1 MDTNTL
7 NNNWKKLLDYAT
19 QLGFDTQVV
28 NEETDDEG
36 YRTLDVLFDYDGE

>member
-7 NNNWKKLLDYAT
+7 NSNWKKLLDYAT
-19 QLGFDTQVV
+19 QLGFDPQVV

-36 YRTLDVLFDYDGE
+36 YRTLDILFDYEGE

>member
-7 NNNWKKLLDYAT
+7 NSNWKKLLDYAT
-19 QLGFDTQVV
+19 QLGFDTQIV

-36 YRTLDVLFDYDGE
+36 YRTIDLFFENEGE